1 MKLSVCIPVYNFDI
15 RELVYSLH
23 KQISEQNL
31 PAEIIIIDDASNN
44 KLKTLNSE
52 IQNITSQPIQ
62 LDENIGRSKIRNLF
76 LQFAKGE
83 YLLFLDCDGKIIA
96 DDFLKTYLKTIQE
109 NPNIEV
115 IYGSFRVLPQFSKTL
130 RNRYSVAREIF
141 LKESSKDFSVFK
153 TVNFVIKKSV
163 FETFNFDE
171 NLNKYGYEDYLF
183 SQLLED
189 KKIRF
194 TAIQNPVFH
203 YDNTSNQVFLE
214 KIKISLQSLLQ
225 LSKDRN
231 TLSYIQKTKI
241 YKTASFIKQFRLT
254 KPFLAIFS
262 LVEKKIEENLLS
274 EHPSIQLLDVYKLG
288 HFLRLK

>member
-31 PAEIIIIDDASNN
+31 PAEIIIIDDASDNEF
-44 KLKTLNSE
+44 KTLNSE
-52 IQNITSQPIQ
+52 IQNITSQFIQ
-62 LDENIGRSKIRNLF
+62 LEKNIGRSKIRNLF
-76 LQFAKGE
+76 LQFSKGE
-83 YLLFLDCDGKIIA
+83 YLLFLDCDAQIIA
-96 DDFLKTYLKTIQE
+96 DDFLKIYLKTIQE
-109 NPNIEV
+109 NPNLEV

-141 LKESSKDFSVFK
+141 LEESSKDFSVFK

-163 FETFNFDE
+163 FETFNFNE

-262 LVEKKIEENLLS
+262 LLEKKIEENLLS

>member
-141 LKESSKDFSVFK
+141 LEESSEDFSVFK

-163 FETFNFDE
+163 FETFNFNE

>member
-44 KLKTLNSE
+44 EFKTLNSE

-62 LDENIGRSKIRNLF
+62 LEKNIGRSKIRNLF

-141 LKESSKDFSVFK
+141 LEESSEDFSVFK

-163 FETFNFDE
+163 FETFNFNE

-288 HFLRLK
+288 HFLRLN

>member
-31 PAEIIIIDDASNN
+31 PAEIIIIDDASDNEF
-44 KLKTLNSE
+44 KTLNSE
-52 IQNITSQPIQ
+52 IQNITSQFIQ
-62 LDENIGRSKIRNLF
+62 LEKNIGRSKIRNLF
-76 LQFAKGE
+76 LQFSKGE
-83 YLLFLDCDGKIIA
+83 YLLFLDCDAQIIA
-96 DDFLKTYLKTIQE
+96 DDFLKIYLKTIQE
-109 NPNIEV
+109 NPNLEV

-130 RNRYSVAREIF
+130 RNRYSAAREIF
-141 LKESSKDFSVFK
+141 LEESSKDFSVFK

-163 FETFNFDE
+163 FETFNFNE

-262 LVEKKIEENLLS
+262 LLEKKIEENLLS

>member
-31 PAEIIIIDDASNN
+31 PAEIIIIDDASDNEF
-44 KLKTLNSE
+44 KTLNSE
-52 IQNITSQPIQ
+52 IQNITSQFIQ
-62 LDENIGRSKIRNLF
+62 LEKNIGRSKIRNLF
-76 LQFAKGE
+76 LQFSKGE
-83 YLLFLDCDGKIIA
+83 YLLFLDCDAQIIA
-96 DDFLKTYLKTIQE
+96 DDFLKIYLKTIQE
-109 NPNIEV
+109 NPNLEV

-141 LKESSKDFSVFK
+141 LEESSKDFSVFK

-163 FETFNFDE
+163 FETFNFNE

-262 LVEKKIEENLLS
+262 LLEKKIEENLLS
-274 EHPSIQLLDVYKLG
+274 EHPAIQLLDVYKLG

>member
-31 PAEIIIIDDASNN
+31 PAEIIIIDDASDNEF
-44 KLKTLNSE
+44 KTLNSE
-52 IQNITSQPIQ
+52 IENITSQFIQ
-62 LDENIGRSKIRNLF
+62 LEKNIGRSKIRNLF

-83 YLLFLDCDGKIIA
+83 YLLFLDCDAQIIA
-96 DDFLKTYLKTIQE
+96 DDFLKIYLKTIQE
-109 NPNIEV
+109 NPNLEV

-163 FETFNFDE
+163 FETFNFNE

-262 LVEKKIEENLLS
+262 LLEKKIEENLLS

>member
-31 PAEIIIIDDASNN
+31 PAEIIIIDDASDNEF
-44 KLKTLNSE
+44 KTLNSE
-52 IQNITSQPIQ
+52 IQNITSQFIQ
-62 LDENIGRSKIRNLF
+62 LKKNIGRSKIRNLF

-83 YLLFLDCDGKIIA
+83 YLLFLDCDAQIIA
-96 DDFLKTYLKTIQE
+96 DDFLKIYLKTIQE
-109 NPNIEV
+109 NPNLEV

-141 LKESSKDFSVFK
+141 LEESSKDFSVFK

-163 FETFNFDE
+163 FETFNFNE

-262 LVEKKIEENLLS
+262 LLEKKIEENLLS
-274 EHPSIQLLDVYKLG
+274 EHPAIQLLDVYKLG